1 MVAKEKLSRK
11 KPVRRKE
18 EYKKRVYV
26 RERGSEKIEKSERV
40 QSACKGQGFID
51 KELNSRTNNRLQK
64 NGLKDLR

>member
-40 QSACKGQGFID
+40 QSAIARKG
-51 KELNSRTNNRLQK
+51 
-64 NGLKDLR
+64 